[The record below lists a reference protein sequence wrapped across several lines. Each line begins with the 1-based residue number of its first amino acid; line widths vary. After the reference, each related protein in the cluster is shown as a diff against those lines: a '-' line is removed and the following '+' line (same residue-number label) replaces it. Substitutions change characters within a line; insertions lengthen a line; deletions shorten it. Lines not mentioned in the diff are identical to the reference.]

1 VAVSVVSWLVPRR
14 AAWLGAG
21 LLGVVV
27 ALWLALAGGGGW
39 VPEAA
44 GGWGSLPVG
53 ARLAVSRG
61 LGGVVGGFGVVRVG
75 GVGLVARGGGV
86 GSVFGVGGVRVSGG
100 VLRLGLSGVGRGGV
114 VRGVGGVA
122 PVVVGGNRVRYVR
135 GGLVEWYANGPL
147 GLEQGFVL
155 GRRPAG
161 SGVLMLRV
169 GVVGGGARG
178 RVVGGGSG
186 LVVSGRGG
194 GLLRY
199 GDLSVVDAV
208 GRRVPVRVVLV
219 GSRVWLRVDDVGV
232 RYPLRVDP
240 LVQQAELTAS
250 DGDADDQF
258 GYSVAMSGDTFVVG
272 APSHD
277 GLDGAVYVFTRPASG
292 WQDATQVAELTMA
305 SGAQASLG
313 NSVAI
318 DGDTIAAGAPGFPE
332 GDAFGAVAV
341 YTMPAGGWHNE
352 TQTATLFASDGAQND
367 QLGESVAI
375 SGDDVAAGAPGPA
388 SGSSVPGKVYE
399 FTMPPSGWQPDGT
412 QTAELTA
419 SDGAASDNI
428 GYSVAIS
435 GDEIAAG
442 APSHQV
448 GPNAGQGAAYVFT
461 MPAGGWQNATQTAQ
475 LTASDGGSGDILG
488 YSVAM
493 AGDTIVA
500 GAPGHLNAP
509 GNVGKVYVF
518 TMPGPGWQTGTE
530 DAAITGVG
538 GDSTLLGWS
547 VAMDGDTIVA
557 GALLGG
563 SDGQGAAFAYTMPSS
578 GWQDA
583 TPVRLT
589 AADGVSQDQ
598 LGQSVAVSGDT
609 IAAGADWRRVGSNTK
624 QGSAYVFGPE
634 DPTSTMTACGSSPSV
649 VGSPVT
655 CTASVSD
662 FASDGLGAPGGVVTF
677 SAPAS
682 GGAFV
687 GPGTCTLTA
696 AASGVASCS
705 VSFIPPAAGS
715 WTIGAAYGGDSMH
728 EGSSG
733 TASVTALDSTT
744 AAAVCHPVAGQG
756 GPTCTVTA
764 TITDVAGGSQR
775 PPTGSVAFGAVPVT
789 GSFTNGT
796 VCTLLPTSATSSS
809 CQVSF
814 SPSQTASYQL
824 TVSYGGDGFHLGSSA
839 AFGITSFASTIAPG
853 PGRLAIAHGVRVS
866 KSRLA
871 GIALSCSGVAG
882 ASCAGKVTL
891 TARISRNVRRR
902 VDGRWRVIS
911 RTAIVTL
918 GSAKYALIAGHSKTL
933 RVKLVA
939 GSLGWIAAA
948 RGHRL
953 RTRATVTQDRAAT
966 LHVSLTLIS

>member
-1 VAVSVVSWLVPRR
+1 
-14 AAWLGAG
+14 
-21 LLGVVV
+21 
-27 ALWLALAGGGGW
+27 
-39 VPEAA
+39 
-44 GGWGSLPVG
+44 
-53 ARLAVSRG
+53 
-61 LGGVVGGFGVVRVG
+61 
-75 GVGLVARGGGV
+75 
-86 GSVFGVGGVRVSGG
+86 
-100 VLRLGLSGVGRGGV
+100 
-114 VRGVGGVA
+114 
-122 PVVVGGNRVRYVR
+122 
-135 GGLVEWYANGPL
+135 
-147 GLEQGFVL
+147 
-155 GRRPAG
+155 
-161 SGVLMLRV
+161 
-169 GVVGGGARG
+169 
-178 RVVGGGSG
+178 
-186 LVVSGRGG
+186 
-194 GLLRY
+194 
-199 GDLSVVDAV
+199 
-208 GRRVPVRVVLV
+208 VPVRVVLV

-250 DGDADDQF
+250 DGDTDDQF
-258 GYSVAMSGDTFVVG
+258 GYSVAMSGGTLVVG
-272 APSHD
+272 APFHD
-277 GLDGAVYVFTRPASG
+277 GVDGAVYVFTRPASG
-292 WQDATQVAELTMA
+292 WQDASQAAELTMN
-305 SGAQASLG
+305 SGVQALLG
-313 NSVAI
+313 TSVAI

-332 GDAFGAVAV
+332 GEAFGAVAV

-367 QLGESVAI
+367 QLGESVSI
-375 SGDDVAAGAPGPA
+375 SGDEIVAGAPGQA

-399 FTMPPSGWQPDGT
+399 FTMPPSGWQDAHE
-412 QTAELTA
+412 TAELTA
-419 SDGAASDNI
+419 TDGVASDNI

-435 GDEIAAG
+435 GGTIAAG

-448 GPNAGQGAAYVFT
+448 GPNAGQGATYVFT
-461 MPAGGWQNATQTAQ
+461 MPAGGWQNATQTAE

-493 AGDTIVA
+493 SGDTIVA
-500 GAPGHLNAP
+500 GAPGHVNAP
-509 GNVGKVYVF
+509 ANDGKVYVF
-518 TMPGPGWQTGTE
+518 TMPGPGWQTGTQ
-530 DAAITGVG
+530 DAAIAGVG
-538 GDSTLLGWS
+538 GESTLLGWS

-563 SDGQGAAFAYTMPSS
+563 SDGQGAAFAYTMPPS

-583 TPVRLT
+583 PPVELT

-609 IAAGADWRRVGSNTK
+609 IVAGADWRRVGPNTK
-624 QGSAYVFGPE
+624 QGSAYVFGLE
-634 DPTSTMTACGSSPSV
+634 DPTSTMAACGSSPSA

-662 FASDGLGAPGGVVTF
+662 FTSDGLGTPGGVVTF
-677 SAPAS
+677 STPAS
-682 GGAFV
+682 AGAFV

-696 AASGVASCS
+696 AASGVASCN
-705 VSFIPPAAGS
+705 VSFIPSAAGS

-733 TASVTALDSTT
+733 TAPVTALDPTT
-744 AAAVCHPVAGQG
+744 AAAVCYPVAGQG

-789 GSFTNGT
+789 GSFTNGA

-824 TVSYGGDGFHLGSSA
+824 TVSYGGDGFHQGSSA

-853 PGRLAIAHGVRVS
+853 PGRLAIAHEVRVS
-866 KSRLA
+866 NSRVA

-882 ASCAGKVTL
+882 ASCAGKLTL
-891 TARISRNVRRR
+891 TARVSRKVRRR
-902 VDGRWRVIS
+902 VDGRWRVSS

-939 GSLGWIAAA
+939 GSLGWIDAA

-953 RTRATVTQDRAAT
+953 TAQATAAQDGAAT
-966 LHVSLTLIS
+966 LHVSLTLY